1 MRHTVKLHGITV
13 GWSDL
18 EDAEPSVGRARG
30 TFRPGVGYD
39 LVQPVF
45 QLFRD
50 AVPDRGG
57 SVIDEELLARY
68 HRSRDALKL
77 VLEDDAGAAIGTTAI
92 HVADYASGGSTGSR
106 ELEVLIADEGY
117 WRRRNAGA

>member
-1 MRHTVKLHGITV
+1 MRHTVKLQGITV

-30 TFRPGVGYD
+30 VFRPGIGYD

-50 AVPDRGG
+50 AVPARGG
-57 SVIDEELLARY
+57 AVADEELLARY
-68 HRSRDALKL
+68 HRSRDALQL
-77 VLEDDAGAAIGTTAI
+77 TLEDGAGVAIATTAI
-92 HVADYASGGSTGSR
+92 HIADYASGASAAAR
-106 ELEVLIADEGY
+106 ELEVLIADDGY